1 MKLAEALI
9 ARADLQNKTAQIKR
23 RITQSAKVRE
33 GDEPIEDAAELLRQ
47 YDTLMSDL
55 ETLVTRINRTNA
67 AAELD
72 DGVLV
77 DAIAKRDSLKA
88 RINTYREL
96 WDEVSI
102 TRERGGYDRS
112 DIKLVRCLDIAK
124 LREEIDA
131 MSKQYRELD
140 TKMQKCNWTI
150 DLL

>member
-23 RITQSAKVRE
+23 RITQSAKVQE
-33 GDEPIEDAAELLRQ
+33 GDEPIENAAELLSQ
-47 YDTLMSDL
+47 YDMLMAEL
-55 ETLVTRINRTNA
+55 ETLIIRINRTNA

-72 DGVLV
+72 CGVLA

-96 WDEVSI
+96 CDEVSI
-102 TRERGGYDRS
+102 TRERGYDRT
-112 DIKLVRCLDIAK
+112 DVKYVRCVDVTK
-124 LREEIDA
+124 LREQVDG

-140 TKMQKCNWTI
+140 TKMQGRNWTV